1 MMRTDPALTIVI
13 TNQQVSYNWD
23 DDTLVTYQRSVLHNR
38 KNGYLTRDTD
48 GNNIG
53 IVFMSDD
60 KRAPRYGSA
69 EIMFFREYEEKYGR
83 WRLINIGG
91 RLPFSTLEKI
101 LREKES
107 YTLTTKSRNRRA

>member
-1 MMRTDPALTIVI
+1 MRTDPALTIII
-13 TNQQVSYNWD
+13 TNQKGSYDWD
-23 DDTLVTYQRSVLHNR
+23 EDRYVTYERSVGKNR

-48 GNNIG
+48 GNNVG
-53 IVFMSDD
+53 IVYMSDD
-60 KRAPRYGSA
+60 KRSVRYGCA
-69 EIMFFREYEEKYGR
+69 EIMFFRENEEKYGR

-107 YTLTTKSRNRRA
+107 YTLTTKSRNRQA

>member
-1 MMRTDPALTIVI
+1 MRTDPALTIVI

-23 DDTLVTYQRSVLHNR
+23 DDTLVTYQRSVLPNR

-60 KRAPRYGSA
+60 KRTVRYGSA
-69 EIMFFREYEEKYGR
+69 EIMFFSEYEEKYGR

-91 RLPFSTLEKI
+91 RLPYSTLEKI
-101 LREKES
+101 LREKEF